1 MVLNFVRN
9 KQLSQEQRLDLRI
22 FYWAAYYGRVEAVK
36 LMIELFRWSPMIKSF
51 KKRDILSAAILGQQE
66 NVVAYLVNKNYKGK
80 TAQED

>member
-1 MVLNFVRN
+1 
-9 KQLSQEQRLDLRI
+9 
-22 FYWAAYYGRVEAVK
+22 
-36 LMIELFRWSPMIKSF
+36 MIKSF